1 MSASGG
7 AGTGEGKA
15 QQKHHTRGVAENK
28 QKGRGSGAEE
38 KTDRKAKPLKTMRP
52 RQHAK
57 DTPKRALHQNNQVAA
72 EASAE
77 ETSHGQLTEIQAKLT
92 ATRQSHRIIRQ
103 IRTLWSVKGALDILK
118 MV

>member
-1 MSASGG
+1 
-7 AGTGEGKA
+7 
-15 QQKHHTRGVAENK
+15 
-28 QKGRGSGAEE
+28 
-38 KTDRKAKPLKTMRP
+38 
-52 RQHAK
+52 
-57 DTPKRALHQNNQVAA
+57 VAA